1 MDKLREQI
9 AKIICRSKCLA
20 HNDNCQC
27 STGAA
32 DAILALLQPRMLTKD
47 EANYIQSHLKSNSSC
62 PPWKC
67 GFYDCRRIKDLVLA
81 KLKRIQ
87 EAK

>member
-47 EANYIQSHLKSNSSC
+47 EAICCMGESCVGCSYHHNYPESKCIEVTQSA
-62 PPWKC
+62 
-67 GFYDCRRIKDLVLA
+67 RA
-81 KLKRIQ
+81 KLKLIQ
-87 EAK
+87 EEE

>member
-47 EANYIQSHLKSNSSC
+47 EAETLQVCFENES
-62 PPWKC
+62 
-67 GFYDCRRIKDLVLA
+67 GRRYGKVNQAAPILT
-81 KLKRIQ
+81 KLKLIQ
-87 EAK
+87 EEAK